1 MMDYG
6 YVLVFFGSLVE
17 GDATLMTAAFLS
29 HQGHLSFYGVLGTAA
44 LASTLLN
51 ETVYHLS
58 RTRSRRY
65 FEGKIAKHPKYGR
78 VQDWIRSRSVILLL
92 FSRYIFGFRMAIPA
106 ACGITGMR
114 PSVFSSLNAAGAALW
129 VIPLGYAGYAFGAV
143 IQRFWHGVHAYE
155 WHLALAAL
163 AIGWTVLVRYDP
175 ELHMVS
181 SLLLRTR
188 HFALA
193 ESSRLRHMMR
203 RHVTARSCS
212 YSRSSDPHAQADRP
226 R

>member
-1 MMDYG
+1 MVDYG
-6 YVLVFFGSLVE
+6 YLLVFLGSIVE

-44 LASTLLN
+44 LASTVLN
-51 ETVYHLS
+51 EAVYHLS
-58 RTRSRRY
+58 RTRSRRF
-65 FEGKIAKHPKYGR
+65 FERKISKHPKYGR
-78 VQDWIRSRSVILLL
+78 VQDWIRSRSILLLL
-92 FSRYIFGFRMAIPA
+92 FSRYIFGFRLAIPA
-106 ACGITGMR
+106 ACGVTGMR
-114 PSVFSSLNAAGAALW
+114 PAVFCSLNLLGAALW
-129 VIPLGYAGYAFGAV
+129 VVPLGYAGYAFGAV

-155 WHLALAAL
+155 WHIALAVL

-188 HFALA
+188 RFALA

-203 RHVTARSCS
+203 RHATIRS
-212 YSRSSDPHAQADRP
+212 YSYSQSSDPREPVDEP